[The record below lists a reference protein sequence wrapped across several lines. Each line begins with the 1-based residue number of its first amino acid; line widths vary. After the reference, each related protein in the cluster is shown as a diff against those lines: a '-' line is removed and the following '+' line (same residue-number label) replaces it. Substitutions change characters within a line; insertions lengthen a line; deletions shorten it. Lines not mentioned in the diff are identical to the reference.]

1 MFSGTS
7 LLSYYLMH
15 SVNHNGGG
23 HMSSESLPARLSALV
38 VLMVWI
44 LLSFSSIARAGTDQL
59 AGGGEYIHIS
69 NPPQVQELLN
79 RTAVNSGRSIK
90 TKLKCGTS
98 TLQQIGCPVVERPVV
113 ERPELEHTREYASSH
128 ATNKLECCTRCTR
141 CTRCTSAAKR

>member
-1 MFSGTS
+1 
-7 LLSYYLMH
+7 
-15 SVNHNGGG
+15 
-23 HMSSESLPARLSALV
+23 
-38 VLMVWI
+38 MVWI